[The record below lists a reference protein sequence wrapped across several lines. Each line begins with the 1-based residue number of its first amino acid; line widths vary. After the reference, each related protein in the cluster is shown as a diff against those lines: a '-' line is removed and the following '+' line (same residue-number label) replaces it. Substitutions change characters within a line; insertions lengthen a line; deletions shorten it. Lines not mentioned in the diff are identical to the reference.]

1 MTRIKLPANQSR
13 GKESERGGS
22 LNKRWAVAAP
32 ISVLLALSFVET
44 ACAPGVERQIVIPI
58 QGAQDFGL
66 NKSELAQYNQTKE
79 DFKNASKDKVFD
91 LTTNNLSSTQSIIS
105 SDLTRAT
112 GVNITP
118 EQVNIDFDQVDPF
131 WINIGTDRLSF
142 APVPVDIQVEGEET
156 SRTLLFMFG
165 KAEGGQWGQ
174 VGFFS
179 PDQKPNESGEINA
192 NLVLDLT
199 ENANPEIGGLVIASD
214 GNERFSRQI
223 LFTKDK
229 DGKLVLVESFPDPN
243 KPSQAM
249 VLNQN
254 DLFSLADAPNQPQA
268 NFTNVSFKMAA
279 PAIATVTPTPPGV
292 GEGGT
297 NPGTNPNTNPEE
309 APAAVTVKSYETR
322 DASGKLISTED
333 IYGNVIPVTHEV
345 AAPGADWA
353 GVNERLG
360 TEFTINP
367 DGTIAGIE
375 GLSINMTNGEAIFN
389 FDGKGTEVYHIGN
402 IKVQEINGEKRLLVA
417 GYMWNAETTSW
428 EIFNPGFPMESP
440 EAQTGWFIQADVP
453 NGNWLRWDQRAN
465 QDSAIKAGFVKPD
478 GTPDVEAY
486 MKKLFTDEN
495 GNPAVRPTTWISVA
509 RKSDNYDYTLDG
521 RKDTIH
527 FGALWWLS
535 PKLDEA
541 FAKGESGFLTKEQFP
556 NRTCQSSAF
565 LVDMNAALFSNVML
579 NGDGSTTSLPS
590 AIDVPLIWERR
601 EVTDIFSM
609 LAEGC
614 NMDQETIEAA
624 GGKLRAGLNY
634 TIWPVMTSYPDEEVM
649 MWLNDENGQFLKDPE
664 AIARREAAINGN
676 KLEQSASL
684 DLWGA
689 KIMAVGSLQYWRIE

>member
-1 MTRIKLPANQSR
+1 MTRIKMPANPGR
-13 GKESERGGS
+13 GSEFERGGGV
-22 LNKRWAVAAP
+22 NRRWAAAVP
-32 ISVLLALSFVET
+32 IAITAAFALVET

-66 NKSELAQYNQTKE
+66 SKTELAQYNQTKE
-79 DFKNASKDKVFD
+79 DFKEASKDKVFD
-91 LTTNNLSSTQSIIS
+91 LTTNNLSSTQAIIS

-112 GVNITP
+112 GVNISSD
-118 EQVNIDFDQVDPF
+118 QVNIDFDQVDPF
-131 WINIGTDRLSF
+131 WINVGTDRLSF
-142 APVPVDIQVEGEET
+142 APVPVNIQVEGEET

-179 PDQKPNESGEINA
+179 PDQAPNESGDINA

-214 GNERFSRQI
+214 GNEHFSRQI

-229 DGKLVLVESFPDPN
+229 EGKLVLVESFSDPN

-279 PAIATVTPTPPGV
+279 PAIATVTPTPPGG

-297 NPGTNPNTNPEE
+297 NPGTNPEE

-333 IYGNVIPVTHEV
+333 IYGNVIPAAYEV
-345 AAPGADWA
+345 AAPVADWP

-402 IKVQEINGEKRLLVA
+402 IKVQEIGGVKRLLVA
-417 GYMWNAETTSW
+417 GYAWNGETKSW
-428 EIFNPGFPMESP
+428 EVFNPGFPMESP
-440 EAQTGWFIQADVP
+440 EAQLGWFTQADVP
-453 NGNWLRWDQRAN
+453 NGNWLRWHQRATQN
-465 QDSAIKAGFVKPD
+465 LDMNVVFA
-478 GTPDVEAY
+478 
-486 MKKLFTDEN
+486 N
-495 GNPAVRPTTWISVA
+495 AVRPATWKTIEYTA
-509 RKSDNYDYTLDG
+509 DNTDFNMDG
-521 RKDTIH
+521 TKDTIH
-527 FGALWWLS
+527 FGALWWGAPEL
-535 PKLDEA
+535 EA
-541 FAKGESGFLTKEQFP
+541 AWQKGHDGFLTKEQFP
-556 NRTCQSSAF
+556 NNACLSSAF
-565 LVDMNAALFSNVML
+565 LTDSNAALFSNDML
-579 NGDGSTTSLPS
+579 NGDGSITSLPS
-590 AIDVPLIWERR
+590 IIDVQLIWGRR
-601 EVTDIFSM
+601 DISNLFST

-614 NMDQETIEAA
+614 NVDQAAIEAA
-624 GGKLRAGLNY
+624 GGRKQLGLTF
-634 TIWPVMTSYPDEEVM
+634 TIWPQISSFPDEEVI
-649 MWLNDENGQFLKDPE
+649 MWLTDINGQFLKDP
-664 AIARREAAINGN
+664 AAIERRTKAIKGN
-676 KLEQSASL
+676 KLDQSASL
-684 DLWGA
+684 ELWGA
-689 KIMAVGSLQYWRIE
+689 KIMPTGSMQYWHE